1 MKIVEYDSD
10 SYAIIVK
17 KGQLHNAG
25 FQQGEDVY
33 VVTLEKGMLAV
44 IRKSSFKEHLRQK
57 IKSSILEPGGGGDEG
72 FQQKK
77 GEVQPI
83 LSEDEL
89 SLLKRLASV
98 RFEQRAPSSILPKL
112 SESEKA
118 SLRAL
123 IDKGV
128 VRIYREG
135 KYSREGV
142 YTIPKDAYGLA
153 LRSAPERPPA
163 PQPAKAGESVLALL
177 SQLEKQGFITLD
189 NDELAKSVSF
199 SLRDKIKAGE
209 VRGIR
214 GFDSKYYIFT
224 SQKFSQVHAVISKF
238 LQENKRSTL
247 GEISKGTS
255 LDELLC
261 KGVLTFM
268 LEESEVI
275 EKSRGRYE
283 LV

>member
-1 MKIVEYDSD
+1 MKIVEHDSD
-10 SYAIIVK
+10 SCAIIVK
-17 KGQLHNAG
+17 KSQLHNAG
-25 FQQGEDVY
+25 FQEGEDVY

-57 IKSSILEPGGGGDEG
+57 IRSSILEPPVGGEDAP
-72 FQQKK
+72 QKSGK
-77 GEVQPI
+77 APPT

-118 SLRAL
+118 SLRTL

-128 VRIYREG
+128 VRVYKEG
-135 KYSREGV
+135 KYSKEGV

-153 LRSAPERPPA
+153 VRSPPEQTAAPSPVE
-163 PQPAKAGESVLALL
+163 AGKGVQALL
-177 SQLEKQGFITLD
+177 SQLEKQGFVTLD
-189 NDELAKSVSF
+189 NDELAKSVSY

-224 SQKFSQVHAVISKF
+224 SQKFSQAHAVISKF